1 MALICSID
9 RLYRWTEAFTCHTA
23 SRETRD
29 TARGRGMP
37 SPYGRPLLFSMERI
51 SGWHG
56 ISCTLLNEVRLDGR
70 RAVGDK
76 VCRQPW
82 ERSRWSGGGRD
93 FETSLP

>member
-1 MALICSID
+1 MATSGKAPPHVSTILHP
-9 RLYRWTEAFTCHTA
+9 WTEAFTCHAA

-56 ISCTLLNEVRLDGR
+56 YKLHSTDGGPAG
-70 RAVGDK
+70 RAPRCGQQGVPAALG
-76 VCRQPW
+76 
-82 ERSRWSGGGRD
+82 
-93 FETSLP
+93 T